1 MPTAILRQPAGW
13 PSVLLGRAGKAAAA
27 DGLAGAEK
35 LGAWTAW
42 KGAVQQGPE
51 AVIRAVGDAG
61 LRGRGG
67 AGYPTADKWRA
78 VRAQAAP
85 VRYAVANGY
94 EADPGTM
101 VDRTLM
107 EVDPHAVLEGLALA
121 VTGEERR
128 ARSKARL
135 GIPEA
140 DGGQDHRGDRTSH
153 HDADLNAPCVYLLHA
168 IRLEHEDLA

>member
-1 MPTAILRQPAGW
+1 MATAILRQPAGW

-35 LGAWTAW
+35 RGAWAAW
-42 KGAVQQGPE
+42 KGAVRQGPE

-121 VTGEERR
+121 AFAVGAEEAFLVVR
-128 ARSKARL
+128 ADAALAIERL
-135 GIPEA
+135 TAALAAAEA
-140 DGGQDHRGDRTSH
+140 PATS
-153 HDADLNAPCVYLLHA
+153 ATTCSAA
-168 IRLEHEDLA
+168 A